1 MVGDMGCKEY
11 EDGCV
16 RTARETSGP
25 GGGCRTELNTAS

>member
-16 RTARETSGP
+16 HTARETAGL
-25 GGGCRTELNTAS
+25 GGCRTELNTAS